1 MEHLSFTP
9 CWPHKT
15 CHIYRSVI
23 LVNRLRFVELTADKT
38 LAGSINTPAEG
49 SWTCFVKYIF
59 VNSSLENNF
68 VEISFLPTG
77 EIDRTR
83 TSNKS
88 EILANTL
95 LEAAISPIRNI
106 AQQKGVDF
114 DFWTFINFVLVSEYW
129 GILLSLGQNQ
139 ITEYPSS
146 SDFWNS
152 APNTTSEFSEPV
164 SYDSNYNIFVNATL
178 FNIYSSY
185 LSNTLLPLSDVP
197 PISFEPLS
205 DQNQFRVEPT
215 TFLRSYTCQVME
227 AKEPFVAFFS
237 VITTVYVFT
246 AGPFHFIVFV
256 AGYLKTRNN
265 KEGRRM
271 TESLADL

>member
-1 MEHLSFTP
+1 M
-9 CWPHKT
+9 
-15 CHIYRSVI
+15 
-23 LVNRLRFVELTADKT
+23 RFVELTADKT

-265 KEGRRM
+265 KEGGRM